1 MIPLDWFVLILYTI
15 SLFKRDYPMKMKRFN
30 KNLVVI
36 AIEIMVAAFVCVSM
50 WGCTDV
56 DLKWEESRSGAK
68 VVGFVDDS
76 LVMVGDY
83 RCWSE
88 VTDRWNGEYIDL
100 DGCGRERLCVYNYR
114 VQEDG
119 PRWCDSLSSEDV
131 TGIFGGQMSDSVIWG
146 GEVSKS
152 VQLWKIGER
161 PHEIK
166 LKKMSEGCSVEFRI
180 SSLKQWLGGTFIGR
194 SGESLAADGDTCN
207 YAVLDTA
214 AGTLTYKQLDKDLSW
229 IKECNDVRAWGDD
242 VVCMKKRDNESL
254 NLLVNNEVQDS
265 ILVSA
270 VSFWDPGT
278 ISFASLSFYGN
289 LFYWA
294 YVNSIDSEKW
304 KIKLNPNVRPLSFPS
319 FGELVDENKRL
330 ISY

>member
-1 MIPLDWFVLILYTI
+1 
-15 SLFKRDYPMKMKRFN
+15 MKRFN

-36 AIEIMVAAFVCVSM
+36 AIEIMVATFACACM
-50 WGCTDV
+50 WGCSDKV
-56 DLKWEESRSGAK
+56 DFDWSSSRSDRMIAA
-68 VVGFVDDS
+68 FVDDS
-76 LVMVGDY
+76 FVV
-83 RCWSE
+83 
-88 VTDRWNGEYIDL
+88 VTDTRRWVESTEAWNGSYSEKE
-100 DGCGRERLCVYNYR
+100 GCGNDRMCVYNYR

-119 PRWCDSLSSEDV
+119 PRWCDSVSTESGSYRWFQL
-131 TGIFGGQMSDSVIWG
+131 TDSVIWAG
-146 GEVSKS
+146 SPWDGAGSFIK
-152 VQLWKIGER
+152 LWKIGEKPVR
-161 PHEIK
+161 H
-166 LKKMSEGCSVEFRI
+166 
-180 SSLKQWLGGTFIGR
+180 SLKSKKEDCQKTFMPNSYRPWLDGTFIGLN
-194 SGESLAADGDTCN
+194 GESLNVGGDSCQ
-207 YAVLDTA
+207 YVVLDTA
-214 AGTLTYKQLDKDLSW
+214 ANTITYKRLGEDLAW
-229 IKECNDVRAWGDD
+229 IKECDDVRAWGDD